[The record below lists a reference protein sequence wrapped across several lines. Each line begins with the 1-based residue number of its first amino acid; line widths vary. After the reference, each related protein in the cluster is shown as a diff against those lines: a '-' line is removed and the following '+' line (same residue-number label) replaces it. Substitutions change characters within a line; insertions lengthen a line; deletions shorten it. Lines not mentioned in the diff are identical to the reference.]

1 MDNKKEEYSLKNT
14 IFKAKHTFILSY
26 LSWLYAQN
34 PSFFERF
41 STEEI
46 INYMN
51 NIQIPWCLSKLKNDN
66 PLEWYATIYSLID
79 ENKKNADIFSC
90 STQIV
95 PNVTGVDFSFPREN
109 IQKATFKQ
117 VNYLK
122 KLNNSRKLIS
132 NEEIDNMDLN
142 LTSLSISL
150 LKR

>member
-34 PSFFERF
+34 PSFFE
-41 STEEI
+41 
-46 INYMN
+46 M
-51 NIQIPWCLSKLKNDN
+51 
-66 PLEWYATIYSLID
+66 LEWYATIYSLID

-122 KLNNSRKLIS
+122 KLNNSRKLIP